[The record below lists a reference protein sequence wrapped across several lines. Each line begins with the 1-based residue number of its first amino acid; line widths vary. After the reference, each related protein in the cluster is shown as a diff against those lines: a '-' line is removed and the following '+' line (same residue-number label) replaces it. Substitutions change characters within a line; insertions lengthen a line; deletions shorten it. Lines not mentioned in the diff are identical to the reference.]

1 MRRSYYGAGLALC
14 TGIGLLLRLRFLD
27 QPMRY
32 DEAYSFLFFVQVP
45 LASTLSD
52 YSLPNQHILNSL
64 LMRAA
69 TALFGDAPWALRLP
83 AFIFGIAII
92 PATFFGLRRLL
103 GEHAALLAAAC
114 TAVSA
119 QLVLYSTNARGY
131 SLVVLLF
138 MGVLA
143 ASALL
148 QERDEQRAW
157 IALVVCSVL
166 GLYAIPTMLY
176 AIGGVFIWH
185 AARGW
190 SLSRTGGDTLV
201 LRRVL
206 LSAGAVALLTLVLY
220 LPVLVGT
227 GLGPLIANDW
237 VSARTPRTFAAELPV
252 MLRELWLDWHGG
264 WPLALVGLLIAGLI
278 AYVLTP
284 AARLKSGSLLAAVL
298 LWCAA
303 LLIATLRAPFARVWL
318 FLLPVYFAVAARGL
332 VVALPKLLPAARR
345 DALVLAGALAI
356 CAAGGAGVLR
366 SGAVTTAAGPR
377 FPDAEAVVSYL
388 AREVR
393 PGDGVYVR
401 TPADAPLWY
410 YTRRSGLSEVVL
422 RLNYGAQRR
431 VLVVVNE
438 AAGQHIELLRAA
450 TPLGTAAFSAP
461 RLLHRFPASRVYEIT
476 RIRSLP

>member
-1 MRRSYYGAGLALC
+1 MRRSYYGAALALC
-14 TGIGLLLRLRFLD
+14 TGIGLWLRLYYLH

-32 DEAYSFLFFVQVP
+32 DEAYSYLFFVQVP

-64 LMRAA
+64 LMRVS
-69 TALFGDAPWALRLP
+69 TALFGNAPWALRLP
-83 AFIFGIAII
+83 AFTFGIAIV
-92 PATFFGLRRLL
+92 PATFFGLRRLF

-119 QLVLYSTNARGY
+119 QLILYSTNARGY

-138 MGVLA
+138 IGMLA

-148 QERDEQRAW
+148 HERDDKRAW
-157 IALVVCSVL
+157 VALVVWSVL

-190 SLSRTGGDTLV
+190 ALFHKARDA
-201 LRRVL
+201 RVL
-206 LSAGAVALLTLVLY
+206 HRVLKSAAAVAVLTLILY
-220 LPVLVGT
+220 TPVLVGT

-252 MLRELWLDWHGG
+252 MMRELWLDWHGG
-264 WPLALVGLLIAGLI
+264 WPLPLVGVLIAGVI
-278 AYVLTP
+278 AYILIP
-284 AARLKSGSLLAAVL
+284 AARMKSGGLLAAIL

-303 LLIATLRAPFARVWL
+303 LLIGTLRAPFARVWL
-318 FLLPVYFAVAARGL
+318 FLLPVYFGIAARGL
-332 VVALPKLLPAARR
+332 VLALPKPRTTTRR
-345 DALVLAGALAI
+345 DALVAAGALAI
-356 CAAGGAGVLR
+356 CAVGGTGVLR
-366 SGAVTTAAGPR
+366 SAAVTTAAGPR
-377 FPDAEAVVSYL
+377 FPDAQAVVAYL

-393 PGDGVYVR
+393 PGDGVYAR
-401 TPADAPLWY
+401 TPADASLWY

-422 RLNYGAQRR
+422 RLNYGAERR

-461 RLLHRFPASRVYEIT
+461 RLLHRFPAARVYEVT
-476 RIRSLP
+476 RIRRLP